1 MALILN
7 PTALRDVITIAEND
21 EKMPRK
27 STHFYPK
34 PVSGLVF
41 YPMDREFHQGKPPG
55 PIARLC
61 RALVLARSRAPG
73 YTRHSMSSGLVDEL
87 HEVPLDRENQDLKE
101 ILEIAF
107 QITAQLEIENVIKNV
122 VWSLVSKFQIG
133 DRDRRAP
140 RRDRRERGAG
150 GVLPGPEEGRPRASP
165 CRPFSPCSPSWTRTS
180 TARSPFSYFQ
190 ENFPDKVM
198 VDRFAALGVDMIVP
212 LRTDKGSIG
221 ILLLPKSGSGVSYGL
236 QEIQYITRITR
247 FASIA
252 IENASLFRQATTDR
266 MTGLFSHHFFE
277 KTLEEELERARR
289 YKTTFSLVM
298 FDIDHFKK
306 FNDAYGHL
314 QGDHIIRDI
323 ARLLCKSIRQV
334 DFPARYGGEEF
345 AVILPA
351 VDVKGALVVAERLR
365 KRVEVY
371 EFPSINDGGG
381 ALHVTISVGVTEF
394 DAESA
399 YAPTEII
406 READRA
412 LYQSKE
418 HGRNRVTVGRARS
431 T

>member
-1 MALILN
+1 
-7 PTALRDVITIAEND
+7 
-21 EKMPRK
+21 
-27 STHFYPK
+27 
-34 PVSGLVF
+34 
-41 YPMDREFHQGKPPG
+41 
-55 PIARLC
+55 
-61 RALVLARSRAPG
+61 
-73 YTRHSMSSGLVDEL
+73 MSSGLVDEL
-87 HEVPLDRENQDLKE
+87 HEVPLDKENQDLKE

-122 VWSLVSKFQIG
+122 VWSLVSKFQTETVTIALPG
-133 DRDRRAP
+133 EIDENEAQVITY
-140 RRDRRERGAG
+140 RGAKREDL
-150 GVLPGPEEGRPRASP
+150 GVALPSIMPVLAFLDKDEYSQIAFP
-165 CRPFSPCSPSWTRTS
+165 
-180 TARSPFSYFQ
+180 YFRD
-190 ENFPDKVM
+190 NFPDKVM
-198 VDRFAALGVDMIVP
+198 VERFAELGVDMIVP

-221 ILLLPKSGSGVSYGL
+221 ILLLPKAGKGESYGL
-236 QEIQYITRITR
+236 QAIQYITRITR

-289 YKTTFSLVM
+289 YKATFSLVM
-298 FDIDHFKK
+298 FDIDNFKK

-314 QGDHIIRDI
+314 QGDRIIRDI

-365 KRVEVY
+365 KRVEEF
-371 EFPSINDGGG
+371 EFPASKDGAG

-418 HGRNRVTVGRARS
+418 HGRNRVTVGGARS
-431 T
+431 A